1 MKKNLVRKVRYIY
14 FKTSVLMLFFG
25 ALGLPGIRFFEHT
38 GDNMFDV
45 YLNGALVGQV
55 ADAEEAENCMTRAR
69 YAVSEQSDEIVFMK
83 TELALEGRE
92 VLFGEISREEDIVA
106 QMQAVMENSREETM
120 QQAYTVKINNFTVNL
135 SSKIGRASCRERV

>member
-69 YAVSEQSDEIVFMK
+69 YAVSEQSDELVFMK

-92 VLFGEISREEDIVA
+92 VLFGEISREESP
-106 QMQAVMENSREETM
+106 Q
-120 QQAYTVKINNFTVNL
+120 
-135 SSKIGRASCRERV
+135 